1 LYTKKQMKRN
11 FCIYKRSKKG
21 GEEENN
27 PFEQHYW
34 TIVDTPQQLVRSRCT
49 TPNAIIEGGV

>member
-1 LYTKKQMKRN
+1 MKRN

>member
-1 LYTKKQMKRN
+1 MKRN

-49 TPNAIIEGGV
+49 TSNAIVEGGV